1 MGFFHHPACRLQ
13 GNSSTLMTIDVP
25 VASTCGMRR
34 RRVANPRGL
43 VVDTTV
49 ILMFHPIFMTQVD
62 KAYHIQCNYMESN
75 REVTQALD
83 VSMQSP
89 TELPQSAA
97 VLDDRKAPTCKYQ
110 VLSKDQNGSPVMFAT
125 IGDTVYHKYVA
136 ILANSL
142 IQFSIVL

>member
-1 MGFFHHPACRLQ
+1 MKGFFNHPACRLK
-13 GNSSTLMTIDVP
+13 GNSSTVMTIDVP

-43 VVDTTV
+43 VVDTTI

-62 KAYHIQCNYMESN
+62 KAYHIQCNYLESN

-97 VLDDRKAPTCKYQ
+97 VQDDRKAPTCKYQ
-110 VLSKDQNGSPVMFAT
+110 VIWDFFL
-125 IGDTVYHKYVA
+125 
-136 ILANSL
+136 L
-142 IQFSIVL
+142 